1 MSVVAACTSGGGGG
15 APPAQTAAPRPEPAG
30 RPAENVAF
38 WYLPVTSTEQM
49 RRLGP
54 VRLVVAGPQN
64 IGRPEAA
71 AHIRAAGPEAY
82 LYQQTYWFPL
92 GRRYQGLRID
102 RHPEWAFCLDGDT
115 PLTVRRRDG
124 RDWWY
129 LDMNERAVQEH
140 LAARFAELRRQ
151 GWDGVFFDRGLA
163 ALTGYG
169 QEWPPTWYRTSSCT
183 EDPVRPG
190 ATFADTWID
199 VSALVRRAGLKLIVN
214 YGQSPF
220 DPRVPMRPDP
230 RDPRCVERALG
241 CRRLDD
247 GWEHPTLI
255 ADEAVAHP
263 RDADWAND
271 FAANRFNEQDP
282 LHGGRVIGLIT
293 AGTLGGDLSR
303 DNVYFQWAR
312 VKLFAFP
319 LGVPPGGPRRG
330 LPPAGDLPRADRGAA
345 RPSPRPAAPRRGLR
359 RGLPGKLRVVP
370 PLPGGR
376 DRGECVGPRGAGA
389 PVHARHP
396 GLPLGARRMGGR
408 AAGREPLRLRGDPRP
423 PALVGAAA
431 RLPRPALVTPPA
443 QRRRI
448 TQEP

>member
-15 APPAQTAAPRPEPAG
+15 ATPARTAAPRPEPAR

-140 LAARFAELRRQ
+140 LAAQFAELRRQ

-230 RDPRCVERALG
+230 RDPRCVERAPG

-247 GWEHPTLI
+247 GWEHPNLI

-282 LHGGRVIGLIT
+282 LHAGRVIGLIT

-319 LGVPPGGPRRG
+319 LGVAVWDREAGCRQAVPGEEC
-330 LPPAGDLPRADRGAA
+330 PALATYPELTGVPLGRPLDPLPRAEACAEGTQVNCVWSRRYREGGIVVNVSDRAVPGH
-345 RPSPRPAAPRRGLR
+345 RFTLGTRGCR
-359 RGLPGKLRVVP
+359 WV
-370 PLPGGR
+370 R
-376 DRGECVGPRGAGA
+376 DVWAGA
-389 PVHARHP
+389 PLAGNRCVSEVTLD
-396 GLPLGARRMGGR
+396 LPPWSGR
-408 AAGREPLRLRGDPRP
+408 PLAYRDRP
-423 PALVGAAA
+423 W
-431 RLPRPALVTPPA
+431 
-443 QRRRI
+443 
-448 TQEP
+448 